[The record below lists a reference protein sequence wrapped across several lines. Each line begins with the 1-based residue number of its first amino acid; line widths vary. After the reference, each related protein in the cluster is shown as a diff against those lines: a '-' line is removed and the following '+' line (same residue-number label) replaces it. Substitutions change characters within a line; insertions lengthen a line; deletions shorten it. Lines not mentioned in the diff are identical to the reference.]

1 MKKIITKNEKETF
14 SLAESL
20 GKEIKAKTIFALEG
34 DLGTG
39 KTVFA
44 KGLARGL
51 GVKKVILSPTFV
63 LMKIYPTRDNK
74 YIKEFCH
81 IDTYR
86 LKNEKDLLAIGADE
100 YLKKKNV
107 VVAIE
112 WPEKIKKILPR
123 GIKLVKLKHL
133 EEEKRQIEI
142 K

>member
-1 MKKIITKNEKETF
+1 MKKVITKNEKETF
-14 SLAESL
+14 ELACNL
-20 GKEIKAKTIFALEG
+20 GKKIKGRAIFALEG

-51 GVKKVILSPTFV
+51 GVKKTILSPTFV
-63 LMKIYPTRDNK
+63 LMKIYPVRGNK

-100 YLKKKNV
+100 YLKKKNA

-112 WPEKIKKILPR
+112 WPEKIKKLLGR
-123 GIKLVKLKHL
+123 SVKFVKLKHL
-133 EEEKRQIEI
+133 EEDRRQIEI